1 MTLSLLLHMLLYTHG
16 GVEMLACDYFLVI
29 ITESRLAVDTFGH
42 VIPMWEESSWKYI
55 MSTL

>member
-1 MTLSLLLHMLLYTHG
+1 MTLLLHMLLYTHG
-16 GVEMLACDYFLVI
+16 GVEMLACAYFLVI
-29 ITESRLAVDTFGH
+29 ITESRLVVVTFGH